1 MGDMDMA
8 MDMDMDMAILDM
20 EAMDIMDTM
29 ARGLLMLNPA
39 MVMVMVMAMVMVMVM
54 VMDMAMVMGMEDMAM
69 DMVVMDIVDT
79 MERGLLMLS
88 PAMDMVMAM
97 VMVMVMDMVTDMA
110 IVGMDM
116 EDMVVMDTMDM
127 DIATDIMD
135 KVKGKTDGVLLI
147 CDTKSSMTE
156 HKKLIYRNLVL
167 FSLVT
172 FDNK

>member
-1 MGDMDMA
+1 MG
-8 MDMDMDMAILDM
+8 
-20 EAMDIMDTM
+20 
-29 ARGLLMLNPA
+29 
-39 MVMVMVMAMVMVMVM
+39 AMVMVMVM
-54 VMDMAMVMGMEDMAM
+54 VMDMAMVMAME
-69 DMVVMDIVDT
+69 VMDIVDT

-88 PAMDMVMAM
+88 PAMDMVMA
-97 VMVMVMDMVTDMA
+97 VAMVMVMDMVMDMAMEDMA

-135 KVKGKTDGVLLI
+135 KGRGKTDGVLLI

>member
-1 MGDMDMA
+1 MG
-8 MDMDMDMAILDM
+8 DM
-20 EAMDIMDTM
+20 EAMDIM
-29 ARGLLMLNPA
+29 
-39 MVMVMVMAMVMVMVM
+39 
-54 VMDMAMVMGMEDMAM
+54 
-69 DMVVMDIVDT
+69 DT

-97 VMVMVMDMVTDMA
+97 AMVMVMDMVTDMA
-110 IVGMDM
+110 M
-116 EDMVVMDTMDM
+116 EDMAMVVMDTMDM

-135 KVKGKTDGVLLI
+135 KGRGKTDGVLLI
-147 CDTKSSMTE
+147 WDTKSSMTE

>member
-1 MGDMDMA
+1 MG
-8 MDMDMDMAILDM
+8 DM
-20 EAMDIMDTM
+20 EAMDIM
-29 ARGLLMLNPA
+29 
-39 MVMVMVMAMVMVMVM
+39 
-54 VMDMAMVMGMEDMAM
+54 
-69 DMVVMDIVDT
+69 DT

-97 VMVMVMDMVTDMA
+97 AMVMVMDMVTDMA
-110 IVGMDM
+110 MEDMAIVDM

-135 KVKGKTDGVLLI
+135 KGRGKTDGVLLI

>member
-1 MGDMDMA
+1 MDMG
-8 MDMDMDMAILDM
+8 MLIL
-20 EAMDIMDTM
+20 
-29 ARGLLMLNPA
+29 A

-54 VMDMAMVMGMEDMAM
+54 VMDMAMVMAMEVMAM

-88 PAMDMVMAM
+88 LAM
-97 VMVMVMDMVTDMA
+97 
-110 IVGMDM
+110 
-116 EDMVVMDTMDM
+116 
-127 DIATDIMD
+127 DIMD
-135 KVKGKTDGVLLI
+135 KGRGKTDGVLLI
-147 CDTKSSMTE
+147 WDTKSSMTE

>member
-1 MGDMDMA
+1 MGD
-8 MDMDMDMAILDM
+8 IT
-20 EAMDIMDTM
+20 DTM

-54 VMDMAMVMGMEDMAM
+54 VMDMAMVMAMEVMAM

-97 VMVMVMDMVTDMA
+97 AMVTDMAMEDMA

-135 KVKGKTDGVLLI
+135 KGRGKTDGVLLI
-147 CDTKSSMTE
+147 WDTKSSMTE

-167 FSLVT
+167 F
-172 FDNK
+172 

>member
-1 MGDMDMA
+1 MGVTA
-8 MDMDMDMAILDM
+8 MFMSPEVMV
-20 EAMDIMDTM
+20 TM
-29 ARGLLMLNPA
+29 AT
-39 MVMVMVMAMVMVMVM
+39 VT
-54 VMDMAMVMGMEDMAM
+54 MDMAMVMAMEVMAM

-97 VMVMVMDMVTDMA
+97 
-110 IVGMDM
+110 
-116 EDMVVMDTMDM
+116 

-135 KVKGKTDGVLLI
+135 KGRGKTDGVLLI
-147 CDTKSSMTE
+147 WDTKSSMTE